1 MLKLTVS
8 GTPRARGL
16 AHGEQFRSQ
25 IHALS
30 EIRRGL
36 LQKYLK
42 RKTMLE
48 IDELAFEQARVLAG
62 YPDFYAEFTAIAE
75 SAHLSLVDL
84 VILNNY
90 TDMRD
95 FGGEGGCSVVALR
108 NSRETLAGQTWDM
121 HASATPHM
129 LHLSTPEAEI
139 LTVVGCLGLAGVG
152 RKGVGV
158 LINNLHSHEFQV
170 GLIWPALVRGMLLE
184 SSARAART
192 YMEKNLPCSGH
203 NYLLVDAEEALN
215 VEATGKRIATTAEL
229 KAPGVTF
236 HTNHYVDP
244 ALAKTE
250 ILSLQS
256 KTTHARHLAL
266 EKYFAA
272 TPVESLDSQKLC
284 EDVFAGAK
292 APAVCVHPPAG
303 DPHGAMTCGGML
315 LDFRKRTG
323 LSFGGLYQSGDHHR
337 FSW

>member
-48 IDELAFEQARVLAG
+48 IDELALEQARVLAH
-62 YPDFYAEFTAIAE
+62 YPDLYAEFTAIAE

-90 TDMRD
+90 TDKSD

-108 NSRETLAGQTWDM
+108 NSKETLAGQTWDM

-139 LTVVGCLGLAGVG
+139 LTVVGFLGLAGIV

-184 SSARAART
+184 PSARAARA

-203 NYLLVDAEEALN
+203 NYLLVDSQEALN
-215 VEATGKRIATTAEL
+215 IEATGKRIATTAEL
-229 KAPGVTF
+229 KAHGVTY

-244 ALAKTE
+244 ELSKTE

-256 KTTHARHLAL
+256 KTTHARHEAL
-266 EKYFAA
+266 EKYFATTA
-272 TPVESLDSQKLC
+272 IESLDGKKLC
-284 EDVFAGAK
+284 EEVFAGTK
-292 APAVCVHPPAG
+292 TPAVCVHPPAG

-315 LDFRKRTG
+315 LDFRKKTG
-323 LSFGGLYQSGDHHR
+323 LSFGGLYQSGDHHTFR
-337 FSW
+337 W

>member
-1 MLKLTVS
+1 
-8 GTPRARGL
+8 
-16 AHGEQFRSQ
+16 
-25 IHALS
+25 
-30 EIRRGL
+30 
-36 LQKYLK
+36 
-42 RKTMLE
+42 MLE
-48 IDELAFEQARVLAG
+48 IDELALAQARVLAG

-75 SAHLSLVDL
+75 SAHLSLADL

-108 NSRETLAGQTWDM
+108 NARETLAGQTWDM
-121 HASATPHM
+121 HASATPYI

-158 LINNLHSHEFQV
+158 LINNLHSHEFKV

-184 SSARAART
+184 SSARAARN

-203 NYLLVDAEEALN
+203 NYLLVDAQEALN
-215 VEATGKRIATTAEL
+215 VEATGQRVATTGEL
-229 KAPGVTF
+229 RGSGVIF

-244 ALAKTE
+244 ELSKTE

-256 KTTHARHLAL
+256 KTTHARHQAL
-266 EKYFAA
+266 QRYFDQ
-272 TPVESLDSQKLC
+272 TDVESLNGTRLC
-284 EDVFAGAK
+284 EDVFTGAR
-292 APAVCVHPPAG
+292 APAVCVHPPVG

-315 LDFRKRTG
+315 LDFKRKEG
-323 LSFGGLYQSGDHHR
+323 LSFGGLYQSGDHYR
-337 FSW
+337 FNW